1 MIDLTNNLILT
12 FLHSQGKL
20 YYWNSIYFWN
30 VGQKEIRM
38 KKESFDIFLGVPK
51 LDIVGLFLYIRE
63 SRIKNTKGLII
74 SRPYYVPGTVLN
86 ATTSFTSLHLIAEK
100 LKT

>member
-12 FLHSQGKL
+12 FLG
-20 YYWNSIYFWN
+20 
-30 VGQKEIRM
+30 EIILLEQYLFLECRTERNTDE
-38 KKESFDIFLGVPK
+38 KREPFDIFLGVPK
-51 LDIVGLFLYIRE
+51 LDIVGLFLYIHE
-63 SRIKNTKGLII
+63 SRIKNTKDLII

-86 ATTSFTSLHLIAEK
+86 ATTSFTSLHLIAEE